1 MSPSGTAPD
10 RAKAPPPKR
19 PSAAGVELVGAT
31 PKTPVEKFTRWLS
44 RSSVQIVLVIVA
56 LFWMMPTIGLLIT
69 SLRPAEAFART
80 GWWQAVTEPSQL
92 TLENYTSLLGDSD
105 LIDAVLS
112 TFYIAIPSTVL
123 PVFMAALAG
132 YALAWIPFKGRDT
145 LFLILVG
152 LLVVPLQMA
161 LIPAFSVFRTFG
173 LSGLPAL
180 WLFHTAFGLPLAIF
194 LMRNYFAG
202 LPGSLIEAA
211 RIDGASEWKIFLKVI
226 LPLGFPALASLTI
239 FQFTWTWNDLLV
251 ALVFSTKQ
259 QPITLFLR
267 DRLGEFSTGIGV
279 ISPGVFLSAIVP
291 LIIFFAFQRYFEA
304 GLLGGSV
311 K

>member
-1 MSPSGTAPD
+1 MSQNGGE
-10 RAKAPPPKR
+10 RAKAVPPKR
-19 PSAAGVELVGAT
+19 PSVAGVELAGQEPT
-31 PKTPVEKFTRWLS
+31 TTMGKITRWLS
-44 RSSVQIVLVIVA
+44 KSVVQIVLVVVA
-56 LFWMMPTIGLLIT
+56 LFWLMPTIGLLIT
-69 SLRPAEAFART
+69 SLRPVEAFART
-80 GWWQAVTEPSQL
+80 GWWDAITTPSQL
-92 TLENYTSLLGDSD
+92 TIENYADLVGDAD
-105 LIDAVLS
+105 LIDAVLN

-123 PVFMAALAG
+123 PVFFAAMAG

-145 LFLILVG
+145 LFLVLVG

-173 LSGLPAL
+173 LSGLPAI

-202 LPGSLIEAA
+202 LPASLIEAA
-211 RIDGASEWKIFLKVI
+211 RIDGASEWKIFLRVI

-251 ALVFSTKQ
+251 ALVFATEQ

-267 DRLGEFSTGIGV
+267 DRLGEFSSGIGV
-279 ISPGVFLSAIVP
+279 ISPGVFISAIVP
-291 LIIFFAFQRYFEA
+291 LIIFFAFQKYFEA